1 MIQYLTLNNMDEFT
15 GYVKIYLVK
24 NNKVS
29 WQYHG
34 KITKSQS
41 WKLFQQVKDE
51 YDCVVFYDIS
61 KQDYLKKQG

>member
-1 MIQYLTLNNMDEFT
+1 MDEFT

-41 WKLFQQVKDE
+41 WNLFKGLKED
-51 YDCVVFYDIS
+51 YDCIVFYDIS
-61 KQDYLKKQG
+61 REEFLEHVRKEG